1 MTFQKW
7 MVVGVMCVCTAAF
20 AQYKPSYTVVKS
32 SSKFEVNQDAS
43 YTQYLEEQARVDTQQ
58 GVRMLGERK
67 ITYNSTLENVEVLEA
82 YTIQPD
88 GTRIGV
94 PLDKIRTQ
102 DETADDGAIYSDS
115 KSKVIIYPKL
125 EVGSQVYYRAKSV
138 QHTPEFPGHFFLW
151 EHYSPHVRYENVEV
165 ELVHDVGIEVG
176 VSTKGMQGGKLD
188 MPPKPHAVAYKFTFS
203 QDTAYPNE
211 DSRVDLPD
219 FAPHFAASTFKTYA
233 DVGQAYQVRAK
244 EKAAVTPAIQALA
257 QELVQKANAQTTL
270 DKVKVLHHWVA
281 QNIRYLGIYVGAG
294 GYVPHDAQ
302 SILDNRY
309 GDCKDHVVILESLLA
324 AVGIDSSPALINSG
338 TAFLLPK
345 LPTPGIFDHV
355 ITYVPSLNVFL
366 DSTSR
371 FAPLGTLPLGDMG
384 KSVVLTATGALS
396 RTPMTQT
403 SKDRTE
409 SRIQMKLTRDGS
421 IEGQSQ
427 AKMFGVF
434 EVASRNSQFNY
445 QNKEQSDVVNRLLS
459 RFQETGWGEI
469 AKTEPTNFN
478 APWQVNSTFEL
489 DPVVNVP
496 GPSAMAIPVGLAPG
510 RLKGFADVV
519 LPKDR
524 RFPTYCNSTQHEE
537 WIDLAFPKDMKITR
551 VPKGVTFAKGTLRYQ
566 STYALSGH
574 VLKIKRVYASSR
586 TETLC
591 GAESDKAFSDF
602 TQVLR
607 RDLRQQVFF
616 E

>member
-1 MTFQKW
+1 MNFKNW
-7 MVVGVMCVCTAAF
+7 ALASLMCICTAAF
-20 AQYKPSYTVVKS
+20 AQYKPAYSVVKS
-32 SSKFEVNQDAS
+32 NSKYVINRDAS
-43 YTQYLEEQARVDTQQ
+43 YTQYLEEQTRVDTPQ

-67 ITYNSTLENVEVLEA
+67 ISYNSTLEDVEVLEA

-88 GTRIGV
+88 GTRIAV

-102 DETADDGAIYSDS
+102 DDVEEDGAIYSDS

-138 QHTPEFPGHFFLW
+138 QHTPQFPGHFFMW
-151 EHYSPHVRYENVEV
+151 EHYSPHVRYESVNVE
-165 ELVHDVGIEVG
+165 LTHDVGIEVG
-176 VSTKGMQGGKLD
+176 VSNKGMQGGKLEAS
-188 MPPKPHAVAYKFTFS
+188 PLPNTVSYKFTFS
-203 QDTAYPNE
+203 QDKVYPGE
-211 DSRVDLPD
+211 ESRADLAD
-219 FAPHFAASTFKTYA
+219 FAPNFSASTFKTYA
-233 DVGQAYQVRAK
+233 DVGTAYQVRAQDMAK
-244 EKAAVTPAIQALA
+244 VTPAIQTLA
-257 QELVQKANAQTTL
+257 NELIQKANAQTTL

-309 GDCKDHVVILESLLA
+309 GDCKDHVVILEALLA
-324 AVGIDSSPALINSG
+324 AVGIDSSPALINSS
-338 TAFLLPK
+338 AAYLLPQ

-355 ITYVPSLNVFL
+355 ITYVPSLNLFL

-371 FAPLGTLPLGDMG
+371 FAPVGTLPNGDLD
-384 KSVVLTATGALS
+384 KPVVIAATGALS
-396 RTPMTQT
+396 RTPMTHP

-409 SRIQMKLTRDGS
+409 SRIQMKLTRNGS
-421 IEGQSQ
+421 IEGKSQ
-427 AKMFGVF
+427 AKMWGAF
-434 EVASRNSQFNY
+434 EVASRHSQFNY
-445 QNKEQSDVVNRLLS
+445 QNKDQANVVNGLLS

-469 AKTEPTNFN
+469 EKTDPTNFDK
-478 APWQVNSTFEL
+478 AWQVNSVFEL

-496 GPSAMAIPVGLAPG
+496 GPSALAIPVGLVPG
-510 RLKGFADVV
+510 RMKYLADIV

-524 RFPTYCNSTQHEE
+524 KFPTYCVSTQHEE
-537 WIDLAFPKDMKITR
+537 WIELAFPKGMKITR
-551 VPKGVTFAKGTLRYQ
+551 VPKGVSFANGPLKYQ
-566 STYALSGH
+566 STYELKGQL
-574 VLKIKRVYASSR
+574 LKIKRKYVSERKQSI
-586 TETLC
+586 C
-591 GAESDKAFSDF
+591 GAENDKWFSEF

>member
-7 MVVGVMCVCTAAF
+7 MVVGVMCVCTAAL

-67 ITYNSTLENVEVLEA
+67 ISYNSTLENVEVLEA

-151 EHYSPHVRYENVEV
+151 EHYSPHVRYENVTV

-188 MPPKPHAVAYKFTFS
+188 MPPKSQTVAYKFTFK

-257 QELVQKANAQTTL
+257 QELVQKANAQSTL

-324 AVGIDSSPALINSG
+324 AVGIESSPALINSG

-478 APWQVNSTFEL
+478 VSWQVNSTFEL

-510 RLKGFADVV
+510 RMKGFADVV

>member
-7 MVVGVMCVCTAAF
+7 MVVGVMCVCTAAL

-32 SSKFEVNQDAS
+32 SSKFEVNPDAS
-43 YTQYLEEQARVDTQQ
+43 YTQHLEEQARVDTPQ

-88 GTRIGV
+88 GTRISV

-151 EHYSPHVRYENVEV
+151 EHYSPHVRYENVTV

-176 VSTKGMQGGKLD
+176 VSTKSMQGGKLEV
-188 MPPKPHAVAYKFTFS
+188 PPKPHTVAYKFTFS

-355 ITYVPSLNVFL
+355 ITYVPSLNLFL

-409 SRIQMKLTRDGS
+409 SRIQMKLTKGGS

-566 STYALSGH
+566 STYALSGQ

>member
-1 MTFQKW
+1 MNFKNW
-7 MVVGVMCVCTAAF
+7 ALASLMCICTAAF
-20 AQYKPSYTVVKS
+20 AQYKPAYSVVKS
-32 SSKFEVNQDAS
+32 NSKYVINRDAS
-43 YTQYLEEQARVDTQQ
+43 YTQYLEEQTRVDTPQ

-67 ITYNSTLENVEVLEA
+67 ISYNSTLEDVEVLEA

-88 GTRIGV
+88 GTRIAV

-102 DETADDGAIYSDS
+102 DDVEEDGAIYSDS

-138 QHTPEFPGHFFLW
+138 LHTSQFPGHFFMW
-151 EHYSPHVRYENVEV
+151 EHYSPHVRYESVNVE
-165 ELVHDVGIEVG
+165 LTHDVGIEVG
-176 VSTKGMQGGKLD
+176 VSNKGMQGGKLEASSL
-188 MPPKPHAVAYKFTFS
+188 PNTVSYKFTFS
-203 QDTAYPNE
+203 QDKVYPGE
-211 DSRVDLPD
+211 ESRADLAD
-219 FAPHFAASTFKTYA
+219 FAPNFSASTFKTYA
-233 DVGQAYQVRAK
+233 DVGTAYQVRAK
-244 EKAAVTPAIQALA
+244 DMAKVTPTIQTLA
-257 QELVQKANAQTTL
+257 NDLIQKANAQTTL

-309 GDCKDHVVILESLLA
+309 GDCKDHVVILEALLA
-324 AVGIDSSPALINSG
+324 AVGIDSSPALINSS
-338 TAFLLPK
+338 AAYLLPQ

-355 ITYVPSLNVFL
+355 ITYVPSLNLFL

-371 FAPLGTLPLGDMG
+371 FAPVGTLPNGDLD
-384 KSVVLTATGALS
+384 KPVVIAATGALS
-396 RTPMTQT
+396 RTPMTHP

-409 SRIQMKLTRDGS
+409 SRIQMKLTRNGS
-421 IEGQSQ
+421 IEGKSQ
-427 AKMFGVF
+427 AKMWGAF
-434 EVASRNSQFNY
+434 EVASRHSQFNY
-445 QNKEQSDVVNRLLS
+445 QNKDQANVVNGLLS

-469 AKTEPTNFN
+469 EKTDPTNFDK
-478 APWQVNSTFEL
+478 AWQVNSVFEL

-496 GPSAMAIPVGLAPG
+496 GPSALAIPVGLAPG
-510 RLKGFADVV
+510 RMKYLADIV

-524 RFPTYCNSTQHEE
+524 KFPTYCVSTQHEE
-537 WIDLAFPKDMKITR
+537 WIELAFPKGMKITR
-551 VPKGVTFAKGTLRYQ
+551 VPKGVSFANGPLKYQ
-566 STYALSGH
+566 STYELKGQL
-574 VLKIKRVYASSR
+574 LKIKRKYVSERKQSI
-586 TETLC
+586 C
-591 GAESDKAFSDF
+591 GAENDKWFSEF

>member
-1 MTFQKW
+1 MNFKNGA
-7 MVVGVMCVCTAAF
+7 VASLLCFCAAAF
-20 AQYKPSYTVVKS
+20 AQYKPAYTVVKS
-32 SSKFEVNQDAS
+32 NTRYEVNKDAS
-43 YTQYLEEQARVDTQQ
+43 YTQYLEEQDRVDTPQ
-58 GVRMLGERK
+58 GVAMLGEKK
-67 ITYNSTLENVEVLEA
+67 ISYNSTLEDVEVLEA

-88 GTRIGV
+88 GTRINV
-94 PLDKIRTQ
+94 PLDKIRTH
-102 DETADDGAIYSDS
+102 DDVEDDGAIYSDS

-138 QHTPEFPGHFFLW
+138 QHTPEFPGHFFAS
-151 EHYSPHVRYENVEV
+151 HFFSPHVVYESVTV
-165 ELVHDVGIEVG
+165 ELQHDAGIDIG
-176 VSTKGMQGGKLD
+176 LANKGMQGGKLE
-188 MPPKPHAVAYKFTFS
+188 ASSQANTVAYKLTFN
-203 QDTAYPNE
+203 QDKAYPNE
-211 DSRVDLPD
+211 ESRADLSD
-219 FAPHFAASTFKTYA
+219 FAPHFSASTFKTYA
-233 DVGQAYQVRAK
+233 DVGQAYQARAK

-257 QELVQKANAQTTL
+257 SELIAKANAQSPL
-270 DKVKVLHHWVA
+270 EKVKVLHHWVA

-294 GYVPHDAQ
+294 GFVPHDAQ

-309 GDCKDHVVILESLLA
+309 GDCKDHVVILEALLA
-324 AVGIDSSPALINSG
+324 AAGIDSSPALINSS
-338 TAFLLPK
+338 AALLLPK

-355 ITYVPSLNVFL
+355 ITYVPSLNLYL

-371 FAPLGTLPLGDMG
+371 FAPLGTLPNGDLD
-384 KSVVLTATGALS
+384 KPVLLTQTGLTS
-396 RTPMTQT
+396 RTPKTDP

-409 SRIQMKLTRDGS
+409 ARIQMRLTRDGS
-421 IEGQSQ
+421 IEGKSQ
-427 AKMFGVF
+427 AKMFGMF

-445 QNKEQSDVVNRLLS
+445 QNKNQADIVNRLLS

-469 AKTEPTNFN
+469 GKTEPTNYDQ
-478 APWQVNSTFEL
+478 PWQVNSTFQL

-510 RLKGFADVV
+510 RIKYFADVV

-524 RFPTYCNSTQHEE
+524 KFPTSCHATKHEE

-551 VPKGVTFAKGTLRYQ
+551 VPKAVSFAKGNLRYQ
-566 STYALSGH
+566 SSYELKGQ
-574 VLKIKRVYASSR
+574 VLQIKRSYVATYKDR
-586 TETLC
+586 IC
-591 GAESDKAFSDF
+591 GEEADKLFSAL

>member
-1 MTFQKW
+1 MNFKNW
-7 MVVGVMCVCTAAF
+7 ALAVLLCMGTAAL

-32 SSKFEVNQDAS
+32 NSKYEVNRDAS
-43 YTQYLEEQARVDTQQ
+43 YTQYLEEQSRVDTPQ
-58 GVRMLGERK
+58 GVRLLGERK
-67 ITYNSTLENVEVLEA
+67 ISYNSTLEDVEVLEA

-88 GTRIGV
+88 GTRIVV

-102 DETADDGAIYSDS
+102 DEVEDDGAIYSDS

-125 EVGSQVYYRAKSV
+125 EVGSQVYYRAKAV

-151 EHYSPHVRYENVEV
+151 EHYSPHARYESVNVE
-165 ELVHDVGIEVG
+165 LTHDVGIEVG

-188 MPPKPHAVAYKFTFS
+188 VSPLPNTVSYKLTFS

-211 DSRVDLPD
+211 ESRADLID
-219 FAPHFAASTFKTYA
+219 FAPNFSASTFKTYA

-244 EKAAVTPAIQALA
+244 EKAKVTPTIQTLA
-257 QELVQKANAQTTL
+257 NELIQKAKATTTL
-270 DKVKVLHHWVA
+270 EKVKVLHHWVA

-309 GDCKDHVVILESLLA
+309 GDCKDHVVILEALLA

-338 TAFLLPK
+338 TAFLLPN

-371 FAPLGTLPLGDMG
+371 FAPLGTLPNGDLD
-384 KSVVLTATGALS
+384 KPVVLTATGALS
-396 RTPMTQT
+396 RTPMTHP

-409 SRIQMKLTRDGS
+409 ARIQMKLTRDGS
-421 IEGQSQ
+421 IEGRSQ

-434 EVASRNSQFNY
+434 EVASRGSQFSY
-445 QNKEQSDVVNRLLS
+445 QNKNQADVVNRLLS
-459 RFQETGWGEI
+459 RFQETGWGDIE
-469 AKTEPTNFN
+469 KTEPTHYDK
-478 APWQVNSTFEL
+478 AWQVNSTFEL

-510 RLKGFADVV
+510 RMKNLADVV
-519 LPKDR
+519 LPKER
-524 RFPTYCNSTQHEE
+524 RFPTFCAATQHEE
-537 WIDLAFPKDMKITR
+537 WIELAFPKDMKVTR
-551 VPKGVTFAKGTLRYQ
+551 VPKGVTFSSGPLKYQ
-566 STYALSGH
+566 STYELKGQ
-574 VLKIKRVYASSR
+574 VLKIKRMYAAERKQSI
-586 TETLC
+586 C
-591 GAESDKAFSDF
+591 GAEDDKWFSNF

>member
-1 MTFQKW
+1 MKFQKIALIFFLLTST
-7 MVVGVMCVCTAAF
+7 VVF

-32 SSKFEVNQDAS
+32 HSRFEVNKDAS
-43 YTQYLEEQARVDTQQ
+43 YTQYLEEQDRVDTPQ
-58 GVRMLGERK
+58 GVRLLGERK

-88 GTRIGV
+88 GTRINV

-125 EVGSQVYYRAKSV
+125 EVGSQVYYSAKSV
-138 QHTPEFPGHFFLW
+138 QHTPEFPGHFFIW
-151 EHYSPHVRYENVEV
+151 EHYSPHVRYENVTV
-165 ELVHDVGIEVG
+165 ELVHDVGIDVG
-176 VSTKGMQGGKLD
+176 VNTKGMQGGKLETL
-188 MPPKPHAVAYKFTFS
+188 MQPHTVAYKFTFS
-203 QDTAYPNE
+203 QVKAYPNE
-211 DSRVDLPD
+211 ESRVDLPD
-219 FAPHFAASTFKTYA
+219 FAPNFSASTFKSYA

-257 QELVQKANAQTTL
+257 NELITKANAKTTL
-270 DKVKVLHHWVA
+270 EKVKVLHHWVA

-294 GYVPHDAQ
+294 GFVPHDAQ

-309 GDCKDHVVILESLLA
+309 GDCKDHVVILEALLA
-324 AVGIDSSPALINSG
+324 AAGIDSTPALINSSS
-338 TAFLLPK
+338 AYLLPK
-345 LPTPGIFDHV
+345 LPTPGAFDHV
-355 ITYVPSLNVFL
+355 ITFVPSLNVYL

-371 FAPLGTLPLGDMG
+371 FAPLGTLPTGDMD
-384 KSVVLTATGALS
+384 KPVVLTQSGAIG
-396 RTPMTQT
+396 RTPKITAHT
-403 SKDRTE
+403 DRTE
-409 SRIQMKLTRDGS
+409 ARIQMRLTRDGS
-421 IEGQSQ
+421 IEGKSQ

-445 QNKEQSDVVNRLLS
+445 QNKNQADIVNRLLA

-469 AKTEPTNFN
+469 GKTEPTNFDK
-478 APWQVNSTFEL
+478 PWLVDATFEL

-510 RLKGFADVV
+510 RIKNFADVV
-519 LPKDR
+519 LPKER
-524 RFPTYCNSTQHEE
+524 RFPTTCNATKHEE

-551 VPKGVTFAKGTLRYQ
+551 VPKGVSFVKDNLIYR
-566 STYALSGH
+566 STYELKGQ
-574 VLKIKRVYASSR
+574 VLKIKRSYSASYKSNI
-586 TETLC
+586 C
-591 GAESDKAFSDF
+591 GEEADKLFSAF

>member
-1 MTFQKW
+1 MNFKNW
-7 MVVGVMCVCTAAF
+7 ALASLMCICTAAF
-20 AQYKPSYTVVKS
+20 AQYKPAYSVVKS
-32 SSKFEVNQDAS
+32 NSKYVINRDAS
-43 YTQYLEEQARVDTQQ
+43 YTQYLEEQTRVDTPQ

-67 ITYNSTLENVEVLEA
+67 ISYNSTLEDVEVLEA

-88 GTRIGV
+88 GTRIAV

-102 DETADDGAIYSDS
+102 DDVEEDGAIYSDS

-138 QHTPEFPGHFFLW
+138 LHTPQFPGHFFMW
-151 EHYSPHVRYENVEV
+151 EHYSPHVRYESVNVE
-165 ELVHDVGIEVG
+165 LTHDVGIEVG
-176 VSTKGMQGGKLD
+176 VSNKGMQGGKLEASSL
-188 MPPKPHAVAYKFTFS
+188 PNTVSYKFTFS
-203 QDTAYPNE
+203 QDKVYPGE
-211 DSRVDLPD
+211 ESRADLAD
-219 FAPHFAASTFKTYA
+219 FAPNFSASTFKTYA
-233 DVGQAYQVRAK
+233 DVGTAYQVRAK
-244 EKAAVTPAIQALA
+244 DMAKVTPAIQTLA
-257 QELVQKANAQTTL
+257 NDLIQKANAQTTL

-309 GDCKDHVVILESLLA
+309 GDCKDHVVILEALLA
-324 AVGIDSSPALINSG
+324 AVGIDSSPALINSS
-338 TAFLLPK
+338 AAYLLPQ

-355 ITYVPSLNVFL
+355 ITYVPSLNLFL

-371 FAPLGTLPLGDMG
+371 FAPVGTLPNGDLD
-384 KSVVLTATGALS
+384 KPVVIAATGALG
-396 RTPMTQT
+396 RTPMTHP

-409 SRIQMKLTRDGS
+409 SRIQMKLTRNGS
-421 IEGQSQ
+421 IEGKSQ

-434 EVASRNSQFNY
+434 EVASRHSQFNY
-445 QNKEQSDVVNRLLS
+445 QNKDQANVVNGLLS

-469 AKTEPTNFN
+469 EKTDPTNFDK
-478 APWQVNSTFEL
+478 AWQVNSVFEL

-496 GPSAMAIPVGLAPG
+496 GPSALAIPVGLAPG
-510 RLKGFADVV
+510 RLKHLADIV

-524 RFPTYCNSTQHEE
+524 KFPTYCVSTQHEE
-537 WIDLAFPKDMKITR
+537 WIELSFSKDMKVTR
-551 VPKGVTFAKGTLRYQ
+551 VPKGVSFANGPLKYQ
-566 STYALSGH
+566 STYELKGQL
-574 VLKIKRVYASSR
+574 LKIKRKYVSERKQSI
-586 TETLC
+586 C
-591 GAESDKAFSDF
+591 GAENDKWFSEF

>member
-1 MTFQKW
+1 MKFQKW
-7 MVVGVMCVCTAAF
+7 MVVGVMCVCTAAL

-43 YTQYLEEQARVDTQQ
+43 YTQYLEEQARVDTPQ

-151 EHYSPHVRYENVEV
+151 EHYSPHVRYENVTV

-188 MPPKPHAVAYKFTFS
+188 MPPKPHTVAYKFTFS

-257 QELVQKANAQTTL
+257 QALVQKANAQTTL

-537 WIDLAFPKDMKITR
+537 WIDLAFPKDMKVTR
-551 VPKGVTFAKGTLRYQ
+551 VPKGVTFAQGSLRYE
-566 STYALSGH
+566 STYALQGQ

>member
-7 MVVGVMCVCTAAF
+7 MVVGVMCVCTAAV

-32 SSKFEVNQDAS
+32 SSKFEVNPDAS
-43 YTQYLEEQARVDTQQ
+43 YTQHLEEQARVDTPQ

-151 EHYSPHVRYENVEV
+151 EHYSPHVRYENVTV

-188 MPPKPHAVAYKFTFS
+188 MPPKPHTVAYKFTFS

-244 EKAAVTPAIQALA
+244 DKAAVTPAIQALA
-257 QELVQKANAQTTL
+257 QELIQKANAQTTL

-396 RTPMTQT
+396 RTPMMQT

-469 AKTEPTNFN
+469 VKTEPTNFN

-537 WIDLAFPKDMKITR
+537 WIELAFPKDMKVTR
-551 VPKGVTFAKGTLRYQ
+551 VPKGVTFAQGSLRYE
-566 STYALSGH
+566 STYALQGQ

>member
-7 MVVGVMCVCTAAF
+7 MVVGVMCVCTAAL

-43 YTQYLEEQARVDTQQ
+43 YTQYLEEQARVDTPQ

-88 GTRIGV
+88 GTRISV

-138 QHTPEFPGHFFLW
+138 QHTPEFPGHFFLS
-151 EHYSPHVRYENVEV
+151 EHYSPHVRYENVTV

-176 VSTKGMQGGKLD
+176 VSTKGMQGGKLEL
-188 MPPKPHAVAYKFTFS
+188 PPKPHTVAYKFTFS

-244 EKAAVTPAIQALA
+244 DKAAVTPAIQALA
-257 QELVQKANAQTTL
+257 QELIQKANAQTTL

-469 AKTEPTNFN
+469 VKTEPTNFN

-537 WIDLAFPKDMKITR
+537 WIDLAFPKNMKITR

-574 VLKIKRVYASSR
+574 VLKIKRVYASRR

-607 RDLRQQVFF
+607 RDLR
-616 E
+616 